1 MWPHRRQPT
10 RLPHPW
16 DSPGKNTGV
25 GCHFLLQCRKVK
37 SESEVAQSCLTL
49 YNPMDRSLPGSSLLH
64 YILEFVQIHVHLV
77 SYYIHTKP
85 CTPMS
90 LAAFFMIVKNWRQSR
105 CSSII
110 EWTNHGTVD
119 YNGLFRYKKKWSSH
133 KKGWRELKC
142 IFLSERRQSEKPTYC
157 MIPAVWYSGRGKNM
171 KTVERWLIV
180 VLGDW

>member
-1 MWPHRRQPT
+1 MLTVWSNRNSCIAGGNAKYSHLEKT
-10 RLPHPW
+10 VL
-16 DSPGKNTGV
+16 SI
-25 GCHFLLQCRKVK
+25 LLI
-37 SESEVAQSCLTL
+37 
-49 YNPMDRSLPGSSLLH
+49 YNPPIMLLGI
-64 YILEFVQIHVHLV
+64 YPNELKT
-77 SYYIHTKP
+77 YIHTKP